1 MEKQEVKYQKTYD
14 DNSKERLTIR
24 YENKDYHQI
33 IINDQNVIAEIDFK
47 DLEWLID
54 VLNDINYI
62 HKQNIKDK

>member
-1 MEKQEVKYQKTYD
+1 MGKQEVKYQKTYD